1 MSDPTLSSS
10 IIRNTLALSL
20 FAIITVTIVALTH
33 VNTRDSIKMA
43 KQMALEKS
51 LYELIAKDS
60 HTNDMLNDFVLIQHP
75 LLAYR
80 KERKAYLARLNGEPY
95 AVVLQ
100 VTAPE
105 GYGGKIQ
112 LLAGIYYDGTLAGVR
127 VIPPH
132 NETPGLGDKIE
143 LKKSDWILGFNGKSL
158 QNPDKGKWQVKKDGG
173 EFDQFTGATITPR
186 AVVRAVYNALKYFEQ
201 NKDYLFNQAQV
212 QSQTDSESIE

>member
-1 MSDPTLSSS
+1 MSDSTLSSS
-10 IIRNTLALSL
+10 ILRNTLALSL

-33 VNTRDSIKMA
+33 VSTRDPIAIA
-43 KQMALEKS
+43 KQIALEKS
-51 LYELIAKDS
+51 LYELIPKDS
-60 HTNDMLNDFVLIQHP
+60 HTNDMLNDIVWIQHP
-75 LLAYR
+75 LLAYS
-80 KERKAYLARLNGEPY
+80 KKRKAYLAQLNGKPY

-112 LLAGIYYDGTLAGVR
+112 LLTGIYYDGTLAGVR

-143 LKKSDWILGFNGKSL
+143 LKKSDWMLNFNEKSL
-158 QNPDKGKWQVKKDGG
+158 QIPSKEKWQVKKDGG

-201 NKDYLFNQAQV
+201 NKDYLFNQLQAQ
-212 QSQTDSESIE
+212 SDSEIIE